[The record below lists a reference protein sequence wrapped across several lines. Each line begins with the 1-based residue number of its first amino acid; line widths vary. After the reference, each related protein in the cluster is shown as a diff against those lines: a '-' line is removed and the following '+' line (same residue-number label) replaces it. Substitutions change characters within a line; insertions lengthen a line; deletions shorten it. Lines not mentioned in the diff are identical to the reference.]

1 LELCQA
7 FFLKNKSF
15 LKNALLATAIALKL
29 KPRVAIIDVTA
40 FFVLNSAIGASAI
53 VIVGFIACDKE
64 NRTKGNS
71 DTDNSEN
78 NIFHFGLPLSFF
90 CDYSIAHYRKIVN
103 S

>member
-15 LKNALLATAIALKL
+15 LKNALLATAIALKF
-29 KPRVAIIDVTA
+29 KPRVAIIDITA

-53 VIVGFIACDKE
+53 VVVGFIACDKE

-71 DTDNSEN
+71 DTDNNEN

-90 CDYSIAHYRKIVN
+90 VVFIIAYF
-103 S
+103 